1 MTALIHAHKLHA
13 GTDAAKLFF
22 KELMENVETLTGIA
36 DRYGPR
42 TLADV
47 MYLQNAILDGSF
59 IELFPDESAVLDIV
73 DELPSAAIWRKFVQ
87 TVASAT
93 TALRRDVPN
102 EILEMLLFEGEPK
115 GRSRE
120 DLEARFT
127 AAAGIPYIARW
138 LGVPESEETPQPAVS
153 AKVEGNTTDPLAGNP
168 KVEVLTN
175 LGYDID
181 EDGDQPGLWIWTSP
195 SDGCDIS
202 YASAQEAADAA
213 WTDAIGQTMG
223 ILNLS
228 SEQWDALSLAQ
239 QLELVSDT
247 LSGD

>member
-1 MTALIHAHKLHA
+1 MNQRLHDA
-13 GTDAAKLFF
+13 VVAAQEAFWAKIAAAFPEATSGDFPPGDQLAFDAAC
-22 KELMENVETLTGIA
+22 M
-36 DRYGPR
+36 
-42 TLADV
+42 
-47 MYLQNAILDGSF
+47 
-59 IELFPDESAVLDIV
+59 
-73 DELPSAAIWRKFVQ
+73 SAA
-87 TVASAT
+87 TV
-93 TALRRDVPN
+93 
-102 EILEMLLFEGEPK
+102 
-115 GRSRE
+115 
-120 DLEARFT
+120 
-127 AAAGIPYIARW
+127 W
-138 LGVPESEETPQPAVS
+138 
-153 AKVEGNTTDPLAGNP
+153 VEGNTADPLAGNP

-181 EDGDQPGLWIWTSP
+181 EDSDQPGLWIWTSP

-239 QLELVSDT
+239 QFELVSDT